1 LKNFSYRLKG
11 AKRHLQNVGLAV
23 ALIASVTGLCS
34 ADQCLR
40 YGDSLN
46 LTHSLYQES
55 VDPYAHLLPD
65 ELQDANPLAT
75 SYKLELKPLVINDL
89 TELQFKTYDSRS
101 PAAGYTSPY
110 LWEVGGG
117 PGYRGNS
124 RYRGYSPS
132 PFPLRR

>member
-1 LKNFSYRLKG
+1 MKSFLYRLRG
-11 AKRHLQNVGLAV
+11 AKHDLKRV
-23 ALIASVTGLCS
+23 ALTAALVASVSGLYT
-34 ADQCLR
+34 ADQCLN

-46 LTHSLYQES
+46 MSHSLHQES
-55 VDPYAHLLPD
+55 LDPYAHLLPD

-75 SYKLELKPLVINDL
+75 SYQLDLKPLVVNDL

-117 PGYRGNS
+117 PGYKGGS
-124 RYRGYSPS
+124 RYPGFSPS
-132 PFPLRR
+132 PFPVRR